1 MYIDHL
7 ICTKSDY
14 NPNQPVKFERLNS
27 SNFVVLNLK
36 NMKNLRLLQIFVLA
50 LFMMSCDKDDSN
62 DNNAPIS
69 GDPGITA
76 TINGGTYSNYA
87 FSDAIYQTTLGSN
100 NTMDILAGDIDGDQ
114 ITLFLNSTG
123 GFGAGTI
130 KTMGDMDS
138 NNFTN
143 HVLIRQ
149 LSSTQLQYFST
160 SGNVTITENRAHPT
174 EAGTRLISGTF
185 TVTAATQGAAN
196 TTSMTG
202 SFIELEYQD

>member
-1 MYIDHL
+1 ML
-7 ICTKSDY
+7 G
-14 NPNQPVKFERLNS
+14 FAALN
-27 SNFVVLNLK
+27 FK

-62 DNNAPIS
+62 DNNAPLS
-69 GDPGITA
+69 GNPGITA
-76 TINGGTYSNYA
+76 TINGGTFSNYA
-87 FSDAIYQTTLGSN
+87 FSDAINQTTLATN
-100 NTMDILAGDIDGDQ
+100 NTMTISAGDVDGDQ

-123 GFGAGTI
+123 GFGTGTV
-130 KTMGDMDS
+130 KTMGDTDS

-143 HVLIRQ
+143 YVLIRQ

-174 EAGTRLISGTF
+174 EANTRLISGTF
-185 TVTAATQGAAN
+185 NITATTLDATN